1 MNEKF
6 WILII
11 QTNLIYV
18 FNKEKLSVI
27 SAELFL

>member
-1 MNEKF
+1 MTENF
-6 WILII
+6 WISII

-27 SAELFL
+27 SAELLL